1 MSLTESNIS
10 PRKCM
15 DAMPN
20 RTKQRRSGGL
30 TLLLY
35 QRTLHPEL
43 LKIVGWEQITRRA
56 YEADIWLVEGGHV
69 ISFNA
74 GKTTLTEVIVNSG
87 EIPTERN
94 LLQSIPC
101 RGEKYHE
108 TTVGGNVR
116 YMISTQEEQL
126 SQTLYD
132 ATRHAIST
140 YAAKRELMS
149 ADNAGTGET
158 SGYLSV
164 LDIERR
170 SHELLVQ
177 SFHLFDETQMVI
189 KTQ

>member
-1 MSLTESNIS
+1 
-10 PRKCM
+10 M
-15 DAMPN
+15 DAMSN

-43 LKIVGWEQITRRA
+43 FKIFATEQVTRRA

-69 ISFNA
+69 ISFSA
-74 GKTTLTEVIVNSG
+74 GKTTLAEVIVTGPNQLPDRG
-87 EIPTERN
+87 
-94 LLQSIPC
+94 LMQSIPC

-108 TTVGGNVR
+108 TAIGTNVK

-126 SQTLYD
+126 TQTLYD
-132 ATRHAIST
+132 ATKHEILS
-140 YAAKRELMS
+140 YAQKRELMYS
-149 ADNAGTGET
+149 DNPASGENGG
-158 SGYLSV
+158 SLSV

-177 SFHLFDETQMVI
+177 SFHLSDDNQMVI
-189 KTQ
+189 KTQAIIEVTKGQ

>member
-1 MSLTESNIS
+1 MSSS
-10 PRKCM
+10 
-15 DAMPN
+15 N

-43 LKIVGWEQITRRA
+43 FKILASDKVNRRA
-56 YEADIWLVEGGHV
+56 YEADIWLIEGGHV
-69 ISFNA
+69 ISFTA
-74 GKTTLTEVIVNSG
+74 GKHTLAEVIMTSG
-87 EIPTERN
+87 EALTDRG

-108 TTVGGNVR
+108 MTAPGGNIK

-126 SQTLYD
+126 TQTLYE
-132 ATRHAIST
+132 ATKHEIAN

-149 ADNAGTGET
+149 AET
-158 SGYLSV
+158 PATQESAASLSV

-177 SFHLFDETQMVI
+177 SFHLFDENQMVI
-189 KTQ
+189 KTQAILEVVKG

>member
-1 MSLTESNIS
+1 MS
-10 PRKCM
+10 
-15 DAMPN
+15 N

-35 QRTLHPEL
+35 QKALHPEL
-43 LKIVGWEQITRRA
+43 FKILASEQVSRRA

-69 ISFNA
+69 IMFSA
-74 GKTTLTEVIVNSG
+74 GKNTLTEVIVTNNAPLTDRG
-87 EIPTERN
+87 

-108 TTVGGNVR
+108 MTAGGNIR

-126 SQTLYD
+126 TQTLYD
-132 ATRHAIST
+132 ATRHEIAT
-140 YAAKRELMS
+140 YADKRELMH
-149 ADNAGTGET
+149 ADMPSQGEAG
-158 SGYLSV
+158 GYLSV

-177 SFHLFDETQMVI
+177 SFHLFDENQMVI
-189 KTQ
+189 KTQAIIEVVKG

>member
-1 MSLTESNIS
+1 MS
-10 PRKCM
+10 
-15 DAMPN
+15 N

-43 LKIVGWEQITRRA
+43 FKILATEQVSRRA

-69 ISFNA
+69 ISLTA
-74 GKTTLTEVIVNSG
+74 GKNTLTEVIVTSNDPMTDRG
-87 EIPTERN
+87 
-94 LLQSIPC
+94 LLQTIPC

-108 TTVGGNVR
+108 MQAGSNLK

-132 ATRHAIST
+132 ATKHEIQT
-140 YAAKRELMS
+140 YAARRELMS
-149 ADNAGTGET
+149 AEVPATQETGA
-158 SGYLSV
+158 SLSV

-177 SFHLFDETQMVI
+177 SFHLFDENQMVI
-189 KTQ
+189 KTQAIIEVVKS

>member
-1 MSLTESNIS
+1 
-10 PRKCM
+10 
-15 DAMPN
+15 MPNSN

-30 TLLLY
+30 NLLLY

-43 LKIVGWEQITRRA
+43 FKILGSEPVVRKA

-69 ISFNA
+69 ITFTA
-74 GKTTLTEVIVNSG
+74 GKTTLTEVILTSG
-87 EIPTERN
+87 VEHLTDRN

-108 TTVGGNVR
+108 TTIGTNVR

-126 SQTLYD
+126 TQTLYD
-132 ATRHAIST
+132 ATRDEIST
-140 YAAKRELMS
+140 YAAKRELMM
-149 ADNAGTGET
+149 ADNAGTSDGG
-158 SGYLSV
+158 GYLSA

-177 SFHLFDETQMVI
+177 SFHLFDDNQMVI
-189 KTQ
+189 KTQAIIEVIKGA

>member
-1 MSLTESNIS
+1 MS
-10 PRKCM
+10 
-15 DAMPN
+15 N

-43 LKIVGWEQITRRA
+43 FKILASEQISRRA
-56 YEADIWLVEGGHV
+56 YEADVWLVEGGHV
-69 ISFNA
+69 VSFTA
-74 GKTTLTEVIVNSG
+74 GKETLTEVVIARHEPLTDRG
-87 EIPTERN
+87 LI
-94 LLQSIPC
+94 QSIPC

-108 TTVGGNVR
+108 MEAGPHIR

-126 SQTLYD
+126 TQTLYE
-132 ATRHAIST
+132 ATRNEIVT

-149 ADNAGTGET
+149 GET
-158 SGYLSV
+158 PATPDSAGALHV

-177 SFHLFDETQMVI
+177 SFHLFDENQLVI
-189 KTQ
+189 KTQGIIEVSRTA